1 MYDLGTETPKQKL
14 DRLVMD
20 CWEMLAIIE
29 REEDPETRKELQEIY
44 DEWALEADKTMR
56 FCS

>member
-20 CWEMLAIIE
+20 CEEMLAIIE
-29 REEDPETRKELQEIY
+29 CEANPETRKELQEIY
-44 DEWALEADKTMR
+44 DERALEADKTMQL
-56 FCS
+56 CS